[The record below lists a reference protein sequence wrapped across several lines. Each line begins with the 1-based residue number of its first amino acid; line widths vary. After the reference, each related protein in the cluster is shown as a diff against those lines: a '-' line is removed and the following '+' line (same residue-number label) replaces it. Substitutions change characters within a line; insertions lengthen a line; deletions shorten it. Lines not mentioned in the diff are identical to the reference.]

1 VKTINLSQDAADA
14 AVMTRSLAASNETAP
29 HSRVALYRFMCM
41 LVLLA
46 IWQFLSGRFVDPFW
60 ISSPSA
66 IASTFWSWLASGL
79 LLRHLAVTFQETAA
93 GFLIGAVLGVV
104 LGLLIG
110 QNETVRR
117 TLDPFLTA
125 LYGVPKIALAP
136 LFIMWFG
143 IGMMPKIVLAAVS
156 VFFLVLFNTLG
167 GVREVDQKMINALKV
182 MGASRFQIQSKVVL
196 PASLPWIMLGLKL
209 GLPYGFIGAVAAE
222 MMASNEGIGFLT
234 QSSAGQFD
242 TAGVFCA
249 LVALMLVTTLLNEGL
264 GLIEIRMFRW
274 R

>member
-1 VKTINLSQDAADA
+1 MTQSAAETTPVTGGLSSRIFSPQ
-14 AVMTRSLAASNETAP
+14 
-29 HSRVALYRFMCM
+29 SRVAWYRLLFT
-41 LVLLA
+41 LVWLA
-46 IWQFLSGRFVDPFW
+46 TWQFASGRLVDPFW
-60 ISSPSA
+60 VSSPSA
-66 IASTFWSWLASGL
+66 IAYTFWNWLWSGL
-79 LLRHLAVTFQETAA
+79 LLRHLAVTFQETAI
-93 GFLIGAVLGVV
+93 GFLFGSLLGVV
-104 LGLLIG
+104 LGVLIG
-110 QNETVRR
+110 QSETVRR
-117 TLDPFLTA
+117 TFDPFLTA
-125 LYGVPKIALAP
+125 FYGVPKIALAP

-167 GVREVDQKMINALKV
+167 GVREVDSKLINAMKV
-182 MGASRFQIQSKVVL
+182 MGASRFQILAKVVL

-249 LVALMLVTTLLNEGL
+249 LVALMLVTTLMNEVL
-264 GLIEIRMFRW
+264 GLIEDRLFRW